1 MHGCNCHFP
10 KLRPLWFPHQPPSTL
25 DALTPCCR
33 HWLCGEPVQG
43 REAACFFFCLCSRPS
58 RCFSQNS
65 EARPTWVQTDFSFLH
80 LGTSS
85 GGGRPVSSRLSIFR
99 SLVTVHRAGRA
110 AFLRAH
116 LRRAFS
122 SAFKSVV
129 ACGCLFPEL
138 KKLMDTLW
146 YVGLC

>member
-33 HWLCGEPVQG
+33 HWLCGEPVQVL
-43 REAACFFFCLCSRPS
+43 RQP
-58 RCFSQNS
+58 
-65 EARPTWVQTDFSFLH
+65 VFSFVYAVDLVAVSPEILKRAL
-80 LGTSS
+80 LG
-85 GGGRPVSSRLSIFR
+85 SRLTFLSFIWARLPGEVGLF
-99 SLVTVHRAGRA
+99 LAFLFFEAYRAGRA

-122 SAFKSVV
+122 SAFESVV